1 MIFVIFENPSKKGN
15 TMARIKPVNVDIKPD
30 GLCDHIIRVSV
41 PEELQ
46 CTFSERLVRI
56 KKLPTLIITAD
67 DVEQIDDILAAL
79 TRAEENREI
88 DFPFESR
95 AV

>member
-1 MIFVIFENPSKKGN
+1 MISVIFENPSKKGN
-15 TMARIKPVNVDIKPD
+15 TMTTYTGHPKSGVAHVKVAGN
-30 GLCDHIIRVSV
+30 
-41 PEELQ
+41 
-46 CTFSERLVRI
+46 ERLVRI

-67 DVEQIDDILAAL
+67 DVEQIDDILAIL

-88 DFPFESR
+88 DFPFQSR

>member
-1 MIFVIFENPSKKGN
+1 MADKKSLWQEKADALCYGDE
-15 TMARIKPVNVDIKPD
+15 RI
-30 GLCDHIIRVSV
+30 
-41 PEELQ
+41 
-46 CTFSERLVRI
+46 VRI

-88 DFPFESR
+88 DSPFESR